1 MLCSKC
7 SSVCNEKGENVKE
20 NARKEKEGRGREEGR
35 GGEKEE
41 ERKLK
46 ANRPSSVSS
55 STSDNRRSC
64 KAPVSPNKGRIV
76 LQKSSR
82 VKRDSGAP
90 LKPSIEN
97 CPVPI
102 LDLDKLQYARTK
114 ARATSNCLV
123 PKVKR
128 LRIPGM
134 IQAAELTPEPE
145 TVTTPS
151 SSQETSDPTITSS
164 RVSSSTAVPPDS
176 MQPLKIRFAHKQS
189 SRNSSRQYSIVKDED
204 SDSSDQQKE
213 NIDNE
218 SEDSEVEKRKS
229 DHGLSEAEE
238 GENQPLKKVF
248 KKDSVTADPMIGACR
263 VVPQSAPVLKIS
275 FGKESTVLKLP
286 APNASVGVGSTKED
300 EDPLK
305 PSSHPSPRP
314 NHTASSKAAK
324 KALKRAK
331 KEAQRRARL
340 GLASPARTYLGSRSP
355 GNLANV
361 SPTSSPLHLASP
373 RPLSTPSPAY
383 TLLCPTSQKI
393 IIKKVK
399 RKKHKRERQPSGTE
413 GSSAAGLNTPT
424 TGSSGLVS
432 RILPTSEDES
442 LMRRS
447 FRDCQPVGLP
457 CIPVDES
464 VDSPSSGQTTLQPS
478 SSLTGQPSSSSSL
491 NEDHP
496 SGRPTF
502 LSSQSSTSSSSSPSS
517 ILSGQPSSS
526 REDQDQPS
534 GNPSFEELPSCSLP
548 VESALLPDGHT
559 LCVGDVVWGRYEFH
573 GNEQQIVG
581 RDNNLKRPKNTTG
594 W

>member
-20 NARKEKEGRGREEGR
+20 NARKEKEGRG
-35 GGEKEE
+35 GEKEE

-46 ANRPSSVSS
+46 ANRPSSSVSS

-64 KAPVSPNKGRIV
+64 KAPASPTKGKVV
-76 LQKSSR
+76 LQKASR

-134 IQAAELTPEPE
+134 IQAAESTPEPE
-145 TVTTPS
+145 TVTPS

-248 KKDSVTADPMIGACR
+248 KKDSVGADPMIGACR

-275 FGKESTVLKLP
+275 FGKESTVLQLP
-286 APNASVGVGSTKED
+286 PPAQ
-300 EDPLK
+300 
-305 PSSHPSPRP
+305 
-314 NHTASSKAAK
+314 AA
-324 KALKRAK
+324 ALKVR
-331 KEAQRRARL
+331 
-340 GLASPARTYLGSRSP
+340 
-355 GNLANV
+355 V
-361 SPTSSPLHLASP
+361 
-373 RPLSTPSPAY
+373 
-383 TLLCPTSQKI
+383 
-393 IIKKVK
+393 
-399 RKKHKRERQPSGTE
+399 
-413 GSSAAGLNTPT
+413 
-424 TGSSGLVS
+424 
-432 RILPTSEDES
+432 
-442 LMRRS
+442 
-447 FRDCQPVGLP
+447 
-457 CIPVDES
+457 
-464 VDSPSSGQTTLQPS
+464 
-478 SSLTGQPSSSSSL
+478 
-491 NEDHP
+491 
-496 SGRPTF
+496 
-502 LSSQSSTSSSSSPSS
+502 
-517 ILSGQPSSS
+517 
-526 REDQDQPS
+526 
-534 GNPSFEELPSCSLP
+534 
-548 VESALLPDGHT
+548 AL
-559 LCVGDVVWGRYEFH
+559 
-573 GNEQQIVG
+573 
-581 RDNNLKRPKNTTG
+581 
-594 W
+594 

>member
-20 NARKEKEGRGREEGR
+20 NARKEKEGRGPLR

-46 ANRPSSVSS
+46 ATRPSSSVSS
-55 STSDNRRSC
+55 STSSDTRRSC
-64 KAPVSPNKGRIV
+64 KAPVSPSKGKIV

-114 ARATSNCLV
+114 ARATTNCLV

-134 IQAAELTPEPE
+134 IQAAESTPEPE
-145 TVTTPS
+145 VTPSS

-218 SEDSEVEKRKS
+218 SEDNSEVEKRKS
-229 DHGLSEAEE
+229 DHGLSEADE

-248 KKDSVTADPMIGACR
+248 KKDSVADPMIGACR
-263 VVPQSAPVLKIS
+263 APQSAPVLKIS

-286 APNASVGVGSTKED
+286 TPNASGGGGSTKED

-399 RKKHKRERQPSGTE
+399 RKKHKRE
-413 GSSAAGLNTPT
+413 
-424 TGSSGLVS
+424 
-432 RILPTSEDES
+432 
-442 LMRRS
+442 
-447 FRDCQPVGLP
+447 
-457 CIPVDES
+457 
-464 VDSPSSGQTTLQPS
+464 
-478 SSLTGQPSSSSSL
+478 
-491 NEDHP
+491 
-496 SGRPTF
+496 
-502 LSSQSSTSSSSSPSS
+502 
-517 ILSGQPSSS
+517 
-526 REDQDQPS
+526 
-534 GNPSFEELPSCSLP
+534 
-548 VESALLPDGHT
+548 
-559 LCVGDVVWGRYEFH
+559 
-573 GNEQQIVG
+573 
-581 RDNNLKRPKNTTG
+581 
-594 W
+594 

>member
-1 MLCSKC
+1 M
-7 SSVCNEKGENVKE
+7 CNEKGENVKE
-20 NARKEKEGRGREEGR
+20 NARKEKEGRG
-35 GGEKEE
+35 GEKEE
-41 ERKLK
+41 EKKVKEESKRF
-46 ANRPSSVSS
+46 RPSSVSS

-64 KAPVSPNKGRIV
+64 KAPVSPSKGKV
-76 LQKSSR
+76 LLQKSSQR
-82 VKRDSGAP
+82 VKRDLGAP

-102 LDLDKLQYARTK
+102 LDLEQYARTK

-128 LRIPGM
+128 LRLPGM
-134 IQAAELTPEPE
+134 LQAIE
-145 TVTTPS
+145 PS

-164 RVSSSTAVPPDS
+164 RVSSSTPAPPDS

-218 SEDSEVEKRKS
+218 SEEDSEVEKRKS

-248 KKDSVTADPMIGACR
+248 KKDSVAGVTVGACR
-263 VVPQSAPVLKIS
+263 LPQSAPVLKIS

-286 APNASVGVGSTKED
+286 AQNAAGGGGSTKED

-305 PSSHPSPRP
+305 PSSQPSPRP

-399 RKKHKRERQPSGTE
+399 RKKHKRERQAPSTE
-413 GSSAAGLNTPT
+413 ACSGPAGGQNTPT
-424 TGSSGLVS
+424 TGSVLASS
-432 RILPTSEDES
+432 RVLSEDES
-442 LMRRS
+442 LMRR
-447 FRDCQPVGLP
+447 CQPVGLP
-457 CIPVDES
+457 SIPVDES
-464 VDSPSSGQTTLQPS
+464 ADSPSSGQSSGSSTMQPS
-478 SSLTGQPSSSSSL
+478 SSPTFLSRQPSSSSL
-491 NEDHP
+491 IDDHP
-496 SGRPTF
+496 GGIRPSFSGGNTGKP
-502 LSSQSSTSSSSSPSS
+502 SSSSSSSPSS
-517 ILSGQPSSS
+517 IVSGQPTSSS
-526 REDQDQPS
+526 SLDDDRPR
-534 GNPSFEELPSCSLP
+534 GTLPSCSLP

-559 LCVGDVVWGRYEFH
+559 LCVGDVVWGR
-573 GNEQQIVG
+573 
-581 RDNNLKRPKNTTG
+581 
-594 W
+594 